1 MGERHIKEDYV
12 SCDWC
17 NKELEGFRCSKET
30 DMERMLLGNVIGDT
44 VRMDSGF
51 SNSYGSSYSRMQIL
65 FTGLEIGDLCAE
77 CRKKLYDHIK
87 SFITTA
93 KYVEKKVIQG
103 D

>member
-17 NKELEGFRCSKET
+17 GREESGFRCSKESSI
-30 DMERMLLGNVIGDT
+30 ERMLLGNVIGD
-44 VRMDSGF
+44 VSQYESSGF
-51 SNSYGSSYSRMQIL
+51 GSYSTYSRQRIL
-65 FTGLEIGDLCAE
+65 FTGLDVGDLCAE
-77 CRKKLYDHIK
+77 CRKKLYDHVK

-93 KYVEKKVIQG
+93 KYVEKQEIQG

>member
-17 NKELEGFRCSKET
+17 GIEKSGFRCSNET
-30 DMERMLLGNVIGDT
+30 DMERMLLGNVTGDT
-44 VRMDSGF
+44 VRMESGF
-51 SNSYGSSYSRMQIL
+51 SSYSSYSRMQIL

-77 CRKKLYDHIK
+77 CRKKLYDHVK
-87 SFITTA
+87 SFIATA
-93 KYVEKKVIQG
+93 KYVEKKAIQG

>member
-1 MGERHIKEDYV
+1 MGERHIKEDFI

-17 NKELEGFRCSKET
+17 NKEVKGFRCSKET
-30 DMERMLLGNVIGDT
+30 DMERMLLGNVVGDT
-44 VRMDSGF
+44 VHMDSGF
-51 SNSYGSSYSRMQIL
+51 SSFSSGSYSRQQIL

-93 KYVEKKVIQG
+93 KYVEKKVIDG